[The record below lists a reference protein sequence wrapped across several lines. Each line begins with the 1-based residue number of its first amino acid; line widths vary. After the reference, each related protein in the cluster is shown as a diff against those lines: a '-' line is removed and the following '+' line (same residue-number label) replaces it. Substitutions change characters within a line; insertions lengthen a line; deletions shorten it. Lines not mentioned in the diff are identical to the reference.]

1 MWLDCL
7 TFNFN
12 QTHDF
17 DGEFQIFQQHM
28 QKQMVQVLTPF
39 FSFVI
44 SFQKIKAHN
53 MVMML
58 NPHYKGLGVNHSVY
72 QQGKNIIDW

>member
-7 TFNFN
+7 TFNFSD
-12 QTHDF
+12 THDF
-17 DGEFQIFQQHM
+17 DEEIQIFQQHM
-28 QKQMVQVLTPF
+28 QKQMVQVLNPF

-53 MVMML
+53 ILVMML
-58 NPHYKGLGVNHSVY
+58 NPH
-72 QQGKNIIDW
+72 